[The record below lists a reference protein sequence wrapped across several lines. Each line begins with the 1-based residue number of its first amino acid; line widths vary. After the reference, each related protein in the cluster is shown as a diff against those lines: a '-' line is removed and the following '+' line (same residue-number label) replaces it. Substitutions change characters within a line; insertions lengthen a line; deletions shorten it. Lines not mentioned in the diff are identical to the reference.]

1 MKVGGEK
8 RCGDGGGVPVRYGR
22 KECVVAIHL
31 YCCHGVARGSCIV
44 SSLPQ
49 FVLS

>member
-1 MKVGGEK
+1 MEVCLCEMGG
-8 RCGDGGGVPVRYGR
+8 
-22 KECVVAIHL
+22 ECVVAIHL
-31 YCCHGVARGSCIV
+31 YCCHGFARDSCIV